1 MKQNKSISL
10 AKIGMQRDNHPSQ
23 LQQSEYTLAVN
34 TNTNSEV
41 GDGYNVQLEPS
52 NYLGVI
58 FPDGY
63 KVIGQ
68 KTDLLKQKTYY
79 FLVNTEQTN
88 TSNTHYKRSS
98 IGFVDFSNLNSDNY
112 NNTQTISDCG
122 DCNTEFN
129 VLTQPLE
136 SIEQTPSLTYVEL
149 LHDRC
154 ISLANLEEEGLNF
167 DINFPVK
174 KIEINQEKLGT
185 TLYWEDYRNTPRYL
199 NVTELEEK
207 GSNSYIFEVF
217 NTCEDNTYQECLN
230 VDRLRLF
237 PKHNRMKLKPKE
249 QQIGGNLKMGTY
261 EFWGAYCDALGNEM
275 TQYSTPTNPISI
287 WDESNNI
294 QGQTETDEFTNYA
307 IKLEVENLDTE
318 NFKYYKIAVVERNNI
333 ANTQSAFLVG
343 IYPTTDNTV
352 LYTHSGSSN
361 DDLYI
366 TRGNVSLKKRMDIAT
381 LLAVK
386 PNWEKAKGTMVSG
399 DTLFHYGLVQKEEI
413 NLQPVFNLFGGL
425 LHAQTSAVS
434 ENIYK
439 SAVATSKYKAYPRN
453 EVIPF
458 GIRLL
463 YKDGGYSATFPLV
476 ARPLIDGEDDLITED
491 DINYKSIIDNS
502 SCITTKRNKKWQ
514 IYNTAVPFEQ
524 LCSNIEENATETTDE
539 VTKTCVIE
547 EVALIPSGYIE
558 ITPDEEYYG
567 LENYLNDN
575 PSAIPAVESALE
587 AEYPDDNCT
596 PTFFGDCTEAEKI
609 SEENFVG
616 KVINEQTETVYEL
629 TETNYVKSVPPPT
642 SLCIPYKRDNSN
654 NLIEDSAM
662 TPFIPCGDKVYKRD
676 SDFLNEDCAYSTD
689 VLNIEN
695 PSQFNGSNVI
705 LNYAGAE
712 TISELLTAY
721 DVKPS
726 TIVGNFNNK
735 LHKKAQFFK
744 IQKNNR
750 DKIVIEI
757 TKTSDCNKL
766 DDLPYINQV
775 RYTIYDSCSTSAT
788 VLGGKIVDLTQGS
801 LVIEDTSSFPNNFYL
816 AIDSPIIA
824 STIDIDCDPDPL
836 NVTLVTVYKVVPP
849 CGCFSLYTRNIK
861 QKSLRITY
869 DGIRI
874 DKKQEYK
881 STCTFL
887 IPRVKDCDPIPYR
900 KYKTAYWESTN
911 TYSDNKELWDSSNLK
926 IESNDLVDLSITD
939 KKEFLDYFV
948 QGGSLSPVV
957 DGQGFYVLNDV
968 DLRCKP
974 IRHHKM
980 PDNTTAPFVIDN
992 INFKNNADSI
1002 IFPLGVELDSAS
1014 VRAAIQIAYKNNL
1027 ITKKQKEN
1035 IQGFE
1040 ILRGDNSV
1048 SKSVIANGIAFDMYN
1063 YEKEGDTIHF
1073 SNFPFN
1079 DLGNNKFLTTQK
1091 FGNSLISHP
1100 FGSSENH
1107 LFSFISPDLFL
1118 NKPQLP
1124 TEAVIQGY
1132 LVGASKQ
1139 QFVSSDEHSEWTVL
1153 GDKARRTAERLA
1165 IAEVAL
1171 EFITNV
1177 ANFMTQG
1184 GQGHVWFFGG
1194 PAGGGSSTVGAG
1206 VSTGATV
1213 TYALA
1218 EGIQGLT
1225 KVGKYRY
1232 EWLKVFRDL
1241 GATHNFASMQVGV
1254 GNYNKILTI
1263 DQYSESYL
1271 RKLSAKKYIKDGY
1284 ATIVDENN
1292 GNEYKINNKSRES
1305 SAFISFGENFKIKYD
1320 PTYKSI
1326 DNNILS
1332 STSSNFTS
1340 SDIGGVDNKYFTRN
1354 VASPYIML
1362 KNYIPD
1368 QWGEIDS
1375 IKWLTT
1381 NYIFDINEPTA
1392 CNPIYGGTHVISR
1405 FSWRRK
1411 VPMFRKNAIKHADK
1425 QPFMYSRYDNVA
1437 YPRFYCDYE
1446 LSEDDNMWQKLGLP
1460 YPDINSNFN
1469 FDSESPRNRMYM
1481 RPPSKFYTSIHGIVD
1496 FLVESEINCNFRYAR
1511 KDPKDWFY
1519 PQAQDLDT
1527 WLQEATLPM
1536 SEPNTFFYN
1545 TAYTLPV
1552 TNAPFKTLPKTYNK
1566 EVWKKLYNQP
1576 NALLWSQK
1584 DVTEG
1589 DTINPWRVY
1598 KPLDWYEF
1606 KTSNGDLIDLHN
1618 IESNQFLARFENS
1631 LKMHNAID
1639 NIAERITPEN
1649 KELGVAGM
1657 FMQRPMEFKSTD
1669 LGFMGTQNT
1678 SIVSTPYG
1686 HFWCDAKRGKVFKL
1700 DQNGQGL
1707 EIISEIVNGKPSG
1720 MKSWFR
1726 EHLPFK
1732 ILKYIPNLDIDNN
1745 YKGLGLNMWWD
1756 DRESRVFITKRDYV
1770 PKVTCLEVEGEDIFS
1785 VCEENSC
1792 TSETNL
1798 VVNGDFDT
1806 SLNGWLSQYPVEES
1820 FSWSD
1825 GKAWFGDAN
1834 DQNPSIYQNIL
1845 EEGKTYKISF
1855 DMYINPD
1862 CNFVKYVK
1870 VYAGT
1875 TQSQQFTVTG
1885 DSRVDIT
1892 LTCAGSER
1900 FAIEMWYGC
1909 GSDGEYKNNTISID
1923 NVCVVE
1929 QAANREKI
1937 DFSNSVYFEDVSWTI
1952 SFKPAEGT
1960 WNSYFT
1966 FYPDYS
1972 TYHNNFFQTGY
1983 NWGEDRGTLWSH
1995 LMNKSS
2001 FCVFQGKKH
2010 KPILE
2015 FVIPNQNVTKILNSI
2030 SLNVEGKYYVNDWDY
2045 TTDKDKSFKN
2055 MFIYNSTNNSGTL
2068 ELIPQKGL
2076 KDLKNYPITNGNI
2089 QKILFTSENGK
2100 QNTNYFF
2107 NRVVNQANNIP
2118 MFITDKNNIFK
2129 QVNNS
2134 SVNFKGKKVLERL
2147 KGDYFIVHLEDIV
2160 DTRYNIILKNVI
2172 SDETIISE

>member
-136 SIEQTPSLTYVEL
+136 SIEQTPSLTYIEL

-167 DINFPVK
+167 DINFPIK

-217 NTCEDNTYQECLN
+217 NTCEDSTYQECLN

-352 LYTHSGSSN
+352 LYTHSGSSS

-366 TRGNVSLKKRMDIAT
+366 TRGNVSIKKRMNIAT

-399 DTLFHYGLVQKEEI
+399 DTLFHYGLVQKEEV
-413 NLQPVFNLFGGL
+413 NLQPVFNLFGSL

-439 SAVATSKYKAYPRN
+439 SGVATSKYKAYPRN
-453 EVIPF
+453 EVVPF

-476 ARPLIDGEDDLITED
+476 ARPLIDGEDELLTDD
-491 DINYKSIIDNS
+491 DINYKSVIDNS
-502 SCITTKRNKKWQ
+502 SCITTERNKKWQ

-524 LCSNIEENATETTDE
+524 LCENIEDNATETTDE

-596 PTFFGDCTEAEKI
+596 PTFFGDCTEAEKT

-616 KVINEQTETVYEL
+616 EVINEQTETVYEL

-662 TPFIPCGDKVYKRD
+662 TPFISCGDKVYKRD

-726 TIVGNFNNK
+726 TVVGNFNNK

-744 IQKNNR
+744 VQKNNR

-766 DDLPYINQV
+766 DDLPYINQI
-775 RYTIYDSCSTSAT
+775 RYTIYDDCSSSAN
-788 VLGGKIVDLTQGS
+788 VLGGTIVDLTTGS
-801 LVIEDTSSFPNNFYL
+801 LVIENVSSFPNNFYI
-816 AIDSPIIA
+816 AIDSPITPSIVPINCSSGIPNITETNYTQA
-824 STIDIDCDPDPL
+824 SLPITVFSPSSGETVLIQSSGDVYTYSGVSWDK
-836 NVTLVTVYKVVPP
+836 THETKYLVSPP

-887 IPRVKDCDPIPYR
+887 IPRVNDCDLIPYR

-911 TYSDNKELWDSSNLK
+911 TYSDNKELWDSSIIK
-926 IESNDLVDLSITD
+926 IEPNDLVDLSATD
-939 KKEFLDYFV
+939 KEEFLDYFV
-948 QGGSLSPVV
+948 QGGSLSPVI

-1139 QFVSSDEHSEWTVL
+1139 QFVSSDEHSEWTIL
-1153 GDKARRTAERLA
+1153 GDRARRTAERLA

-1171 EFITNV
+1171 EYITNTV
-1177 ANFMTQG
+1177 QFVTQG
-1184 GQGHVWFFGG
+1184 GTGNFWQVFGIG
-1194 PAGGGSSTVGAG
+1194 SSGGSYAGFITSTA
-1206 VSTGATV
+1206 AIV
-1213 TYALA
+1213 TYSISQA
-1218 EGIQGLT
+1218 IQGVT

-1254 GNYNKILTI
+1254 GNYNKILKI

-1284 ATIVDENN
+1284 TTIVDENN

-1305 SAFISFGENFKIKYD
+1305 SAFISFGENFKIQYD

-1511 KDPKDWFY
+1511 KEPKDWFY

-1566 EVWKKLYNQP
+1566 EIWNKLYNQP

-1756 DRESRVFITKRDYV
+1756 DRENRVFITKRDYIL
-1770 PKVTCLEVEGEDIFS
+1770 KQGINKNQFAFNTETKKLYYQ
-1785 VCEENSC
+1785 EN
-1792 TSETNL
+1792 EIY
-1798 VVNGDFDT
+1798 FD
-1806 SLNGWLSQYPVEES
+1806 
-1820 FSWSD
+1820 
-1825 GKAWFGDAN
+1825 
-1834 DQNPSIYQNIL
+1834 
-1845 EEGKTYKISF
+1845 
-1855 DMYINPD
+1855 
-1862 CNFVKYVK
+1862 
-1870 VYAGT
+1870 
-1875 TQSQQFTVTG
+1875 
-1885 DSRVDIT
+1885 
-1892 LTCAGSER
+1892 
-1900 FAIEMWYGC
+1900 
-1909 GSDGEYKNNTISID
+1909 NNTI
-1923 NVCVVE
+1923 
-1929 QAANREKI
+1929 
-1937 DFSNSVYFEDVSWTI
+1937 FEDVSWTI

-1972 TYHNNFFQTGY
+1972 TYHNNFFQIGY
-1983 NWGEDRGTLWSH
+1983 NWGEDKETLWNH

-2100 QNTNYFF
+2100 QNANYFF

>member
-217 NTCEDNTYQECLN
+217 NTCEDSTYQECLN

-352 LYTHSGSSN
+352 LYTHSGSSS

-366 TRGNVSLKKRMDIAT
+366 TRGNVSIKKRMDIAT

-399 DTLFHYGLVQKEEI
+399 DTLFHYGLVQKEEV
-413 NLQPVFNLFGGL
+413 NLQPVFNLFGSL

-439 SAVATSKYKAYPRN
+439 SGVATSKYKAYPRN
-453 EVIPF
+453 EVVPF

-476 ARPLIDGEDDLITED
+476 ARPLIDGEDDLITKD
-491 DINYKSIIDNS
+491 DINYKSVIDNS
-502 SCITTKRNKKWQ
+502 SCITTERNKKWQ

-524 LCSNIEENATETTDE
+524 LCANIEDNATETTDE
-539 VTKTCVIE
+539 VIKTCVIE

-587 AEYPDDNCT
+587 AEYPDDNCVICT
-596 PTFFGDCTEAEKI
+596 SQEDISTLDCDIVFLGDCDTPIPNGAP
-609 SEENFVG
+609 ENFVG
-616 KVINEQTETVYEL
+616 EVINEQTETVYEL

-695 PSQFNGSNVI
+695 PSQFNGSNII

-721 DVKPS
+721 NVKPS

-766 DDLPYINQV
+766 DNLPYINKI
-775 RYTIYDSCSTSAT
+775 RYTIYDDCSSSAN

-816 AIDSPIIA
+816 AIDSPIIT
-824 STIDIDCDPDPL
+824 STIDTDCDPDPL

-849 CGCFSLYTRNIK
+849 CGCFSLYTRNVK

-881 STCTFL
+881 STCTFT
-887 IPRVKDCDPIPYR
+887 IPKVNDCDPIPYR

-926 IESNDLVDLSITD
+926 IKPNDLVDLSLTD
-939 KKEFLDYFV
+939 KEEFLNYFV

-992 INFKNNADSI
+992 INFNNNADSI

-1014 VRAAIQIAYKNNL
+1014 VRTAIQIAYKNNL

-1153 GDKARRTAERLA
+1153 GDRARRTAERLA

-1171 EFITNV
+1171 EYITNI
-1177 ANFMTQG
+1177 ASFTTQG
-1184 GQGHVWFFGG
+1184 GTGHLLFI
-1194 PAGGGSSTVGAG
+1194 AGFSTGSSIAGAG
-1206 VSTGATV
+1206 VSAAAIV
-1213 TYALA
+1213 TYSVSQA
-1218 EGIQGLT
+1218 IQGVT

-1284 ATIVDENN
+1284 TTIVDENN

-1511 KDPKDWFY
+1511 KEPKDWFY

-1756 DRESRVFITKRDYV
+1756 DRENRVFITKRDYV
-1770 PKVTCLEVEGEDIFS
+1770 LKQGINKNQFVFNTETKKLYYQENEVY
-1785 VCEENSC
+1785 
-1792 TSETNL
+1792 
-1798 VVNGDFDT
+1798 FD
-1806 SLNGWLSQYPVEES
+1806 
-1820 FSWSD
+1820 
-1825 GKAWFGDAN
+1825 
-1834 DQNPSIYQNIL
+1834 
-1845 EEGKTYKISF
+1845 
-1855 DMYINPD
+1855 
-1862 CNFVKYVK
+1862 
-1870 VYAGT
+1870 
-1875 TQSQQFTVTG
+1875 
-1885 DSRVDIT
+1885 
-1892 LTCAGSER
+1892 
-1900 FAIEMWYGC
+1900 
-1909 GSDGEYKNNTISID
+1909 NNT
-1923 NVCVVE
+1923 V
-1929 QAANREKI
+1929 
-1937 DFSNSVYFEDVSWTI
+1937 FEDVSWTI

-1983 NWGEDRGTLWSH
+1983 NWGEDKETLWNH

-2015 FVIPNQNVTKILNSI
+2015 FVIPNQNVTKILNSV

-2100 QNTNYFF
+2100 QNANYFF